1 MFTLI
6 SLIPQMF
13 IYINYLTWITGAAIA
28 AGLIALWIFPSHN
41 KKVALILGAIG
52 IIQIIS
58 SGFAYY
64 PHHIFVVFPLHSIA
78 VGSVALIS
86 AAAIA
91 MYGIIKKKN
100 IELNSKIHI

>member
-41 KKVALILGAIG
+41 KKVALILG
-52 IIQIIS
+52 Q
-58 SGFAYY
+58 
-64 PHHIFVVFPLHSIA
+64 L
-78 VGSVALIS
+78 
-86 AAAIA
+86 
-91 MYGIIKKKN
+91 
-100 IELNSKIHI
+100 ELFK